1 MLTKSIID
9 LLVLD
14 SQTIQAAFHFL
25 FSVHAHLPVAAKG
38 AIFVVA
44 AFDEFDAMHLVRE
57 FLGYRSTDAQFG
69 DPDPIGLA
77 AGSGMRPDAIER
89 GIVVSSEI

>member
-1 MLTKSIID
+1 MENTLTNR
-9 LLVLD
+9 LV
-14 SQTIQAAFHFL
+14 L

-38 AIFVVA
+38 AVFVVA
-44 AFDEFDAMHLVRE
+44 AFDEFDAMDLVRE

-77 AGSGMRPDAIER
+77 AGPGMRPDEIER

>member
-1 MLTKSIID
+1 MENTVTNR
-9 LLVLD
+9 LVL
-14 SQTIQAAFHFL
+14 
-25 FSVHAHLPVAAKG
+25 FSIHATLPAPVGG

-44 AFDEFDAMHLVRE
+44 ADDGFDAMRLVRE
-57 FLGYRSTDAQFG
+57 FLGDRSTDATFE

-77 AGSGMRPDAIER
+77 AGSMMRPDGIER